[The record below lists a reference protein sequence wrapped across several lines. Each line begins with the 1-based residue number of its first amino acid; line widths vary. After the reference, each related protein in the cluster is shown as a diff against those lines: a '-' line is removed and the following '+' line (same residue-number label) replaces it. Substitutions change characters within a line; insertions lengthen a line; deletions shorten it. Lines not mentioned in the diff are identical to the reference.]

1 MKKSFL
7 RGIVV
12 AFLAVLWAVGLAA
25 AGQAQAG
32 MSDKEFEKLHKA
44 DMQAH
49 KEGRIF
55 VMSGKITAI
64 DLPSQNVMIECPTG
78 GQIFTVGG
86 PLSPNAVLKIGGKS
100 VRLDDFGL
108 GTSVTVK
115 WKSTENGPV
124 ILMLKAK

>member
-12 AFLAVLWAVGLAA
+12 AFLAVVWAVGLAA
-25 AGQAQAG
+25 AGQEQAG
-32 MSDKEFEKLHKA
+32 MSDKEFDKLHKA
-44 DMQAH
+44 DMQAE
-49 KEGRIF
+49 KGGKVF
-55 VMSGKITAI
+55 LMSGKIAAI
-64 DLPSQNVMIECPTG
+64 NLPTRNVVIESPTN

-86 PLSPNAVLKIGGKS
+86 PVSPNAVLKIGGNS
-100 VRLDDFGL
+100 ARLDDFGL

-115 WKSTENGPV
+115 WQATKNGPV

>member
-7 RGIVV
+7 RGIAV
-12 AFLAVLWAVGLAA
+12 AFLAVVWTVGLAA
-25 AGQAQAG
+25 AGQDQAG

-55 VMSGKITAI
+55 VMSGKITGI

-78 GQIFTVGG
+78 GQIFNVGG